1 MSTVTIDSV
10 TLDGLTVS
18 IDVSY
23 SGIVSGPGFLTLFTP
38 ASEAVRTVQVVTLP
52 GTSGTVTVTDLEPGQ
67 NTDLTYFALLT
78 DGVMTSADGP
88 VTCPDQLDAGT
99 DLIGSCIDPTLTASV
114 SLSGALVQRHVAD
127 PKVLKVLG
135 RAAPV
140 VISGARRSWSA
151 ELQVVTET
159 LEQAAALDTVLGDGS
174 VICLR
179 PRTPSAHGL
188 KPVEYLLVGD
198 VKKSRLTPLARI
210 ADRLYTLP
218 STKVTPPAFEGVA
231 EGGGSGTCTFPGAST
246 FPGALYP
253 GCVSSGSGTYPS
265 TSTYPSASTYPGT
278 TASGVGAYPGS
289 GTYPD
294 SDTYPGGPS

>member
-10 TLDGLTVS
+10 TLDGVTAR
-18 IDVSY
+18 IKVSY
-23 SGIVSGPGFLTLFTP
+23 AGVVGPTAFLTLFTP
-38 ASEAVRTVQVVTLP
+38 ASEPVRTVLAVAV
-52 GTSGTVTVTDLEPGQ
+52 SGVSGSVIVTDLEPGQ

-78 DGVMTSADGP
+78 DGVSGSADGP

-114 SLSGALVQRHVAD
+114 SLTGALVQRHVAD
-127 PKVLKVLG
+127 PKVVKVLG

-151 ELQVVTET
+151 DLQVVTET

-179 PRTPSAHGL
+179 PRTPLAHGL

-210 ADRLYTLP
+210 ANRLYTLP

-231 EGGGSGTCTFPGAST
+231 ADSGTCTFPGANT

-253 GCVSSGSGTYPS
+253 GCAASGVGTYPS
-265 TSTYPSASTYPGT
+265 PSTFPSSSTHPGT